1 MSSSEKYDVRHSPRR
16 LSQQNTRMLKQLAYI
31 LHEPTLLPDCTIGA
45 QVGDYVTFDYVLR
58 RSNGYF
64 VYSTTGSGSGQQ
76 EPTKF
81 ARNYQEEPVTF
92 RLGDGLLIAGAPRT
106 SKP

>member
-1 MSSSEKYDVRHSPRR
+1 M
-16 LSQQNTRMLKQLAYI
+16 Q
-31 LHEPTLLPDCTIGA
+31 
-45 QVGDYVTFDYVLR
+45 FDYVLR

-81 ARNYQEEPVTF
+81 ARNYQEEPVTLAVGKGVLIKGEREF
-92 RLGDGLLIAGAPRT
+92 SHASIKHQSVQGPSYHIASHTMTITQHVPLLHI
-106 SKP
+106 

>member
-1 MSSSEKYDVRHSPRR
+1 M
-16 LSQQNTRMLKQLAYI
+16 T
-31 LHEPTLLPDCTIGA
+31 
-45 QVGDYVTFDYVLR
+45 QVGDYITFDYVLR

-81 ARNYQEEPVTF
+81 AQNFQVLNCGMP
-92 RLGDGLLIAGAPRT
+92 AAPRLC
-106 SKP
+106 SLCSLPLPERSALARARGDRARGG